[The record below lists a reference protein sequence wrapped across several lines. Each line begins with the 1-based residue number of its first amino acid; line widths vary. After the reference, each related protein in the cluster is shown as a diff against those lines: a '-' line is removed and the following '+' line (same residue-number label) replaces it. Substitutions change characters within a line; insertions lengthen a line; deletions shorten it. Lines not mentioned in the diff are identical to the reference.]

1 MIRTKGSFGSQGS
14 VSIDT
19 GWRRTKHMLRSRP
32 EQAKVENAVELEKIK
47 LAQGSLRS
55 VQQR

>member
-1 MIRTKGSFGSQGS
+1 M
-14 VSIDT
+14 SIDT